1 VAGFTTLA
9 ELAGFFAAETFL
21 DIARFGVARFAAG
34 RAAAGLRAVAV
45 RRAEPRATDFRAT
58 DFRAGA
64 LRAGALRA
72 AALRAVVRV
81 AVVFRALVPLA
92 GVFRAVVRLAVVVRA
107 VLRLTVDLR
116 AGDFRAGDFRTGDFR
131 AVVFLTPLADA
142 PAALRA
148 GLRAVVFL
156 ALVVFTL
163 ARTAPARFVVLALRA
178 PPLRP
183 VVRFVPLVL
192 VAMASAP
199 LLFDCRTRPL
209 HRTRT
214 CTNLRFLVQACRPDG
229 LVNCFFHYTLI
240 ASESGNCRAVL
251 RDASLTTSRARI
263 RLHRLAQRRSRSDQS
278 QKRCPAVRS
287 HPVAPELRSP
297 GAALLRRA
305 PLPTIVMPQYGQ
317 YDTLC

>member
-34 RAAAGLRAVAV
+34 RPAAGLRAVAV

-64 LRAGALRA
+64 LRA

-81 AVVFRALVPLA
+81 AV
-92 GVFRAVVRLAVVVRA
+92 VFRAVVRLAVVVRA

-199 LLFDCRTRPL
+199 LLFDCRTRPP

-305 PLPTIVMPQYGQ
+305 PLPTIVTPQYGQ

>member
-34 RAAAGLRAVAV
+34 RPAAGLRAVAV

-58 DFRAGA
+58 DF
-64 LRAGALRA
+64 RAGALRA

-92 GVFRAVVRLAVVVRA
+92 GVFRAV
-107 VLRLTVDLR
+107 LRLTVDLR
-116 AGDFRAGDFRTGDFR
+116 AGDFR

>member
-1 VAGFTTLA
+1 VAGFATLA
-9 ELAGFFAAETFL
+9 GLAGFFAAETFL
-21 DIARFGVARFAAG
+21 DIARFGVALFAAD

-45 RRAEPRATDFRAT
+45 RRAEPRATDFRATDFRAT

-81 AVVFRALVPLA
+81 AVV
-92 GVFRAVVRLAVVVRA
+92 
-107 VLRLTVDLR
+107 
-116 AGDFRAGDFRTGDFR
+116 FR

-214 CTNLRFLVQACRPDG
+214 CTNPRFLVQACRPDG

-287 HPVAPELRSP
+287 HPLAPELRCC
-297 GAALLRRA
+297 AALHSTDRDA
-305 PLPTIVMPQYGQ
+305 AIWPV
-317 YDTLC
+317 